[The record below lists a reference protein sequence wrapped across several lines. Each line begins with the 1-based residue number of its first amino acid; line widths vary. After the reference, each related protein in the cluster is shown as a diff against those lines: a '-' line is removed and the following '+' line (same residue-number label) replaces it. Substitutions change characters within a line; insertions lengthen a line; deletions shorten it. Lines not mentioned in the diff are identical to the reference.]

1 MADIQFR
8 QVVSR
13 GCGMDIHKKVVVAT
27 VQGDG
32 IPKETRTFD
41 TFTSSLT
48 QLRDWLV
55 SLGVTHV
62 AMESTG
68 VYWKPIYN
76 VFEDHIRNIWIV
88 NARHIKNVPGHKTD
102 RNDSE
107 WICQLLMAGL
117 LKPSFIPPR
126 KQRELRDLTR
136 YRRKLIEMVAANKN
150 RIIRTLEDGNVKLSC
165 VLSDTG
171 GSTATKI
178 IDMLC
183 EGIQLTLDDIV
194 SIRHKR
200 CHHSAEEM
208 LEACTGYMNGHKIY
222 MLRKIRAC
230 NRQLTLGISEMD
242 RHIREILTPYSSVV
256 ERLSEIPGVRDRTC
270 EELIAEIG
278 LDMGNFPTSAHLC
291 SWAGM
296 CPGNNESAGKKKSGR
311 TSHGD
316 KHVRA
321 TLVEA
326 AWAASRTKGTFFME
340 RFNRLAPRKGNKKA
354 LIAVGHSLLKCIYYV
369 LSTGGSYKEL
379 GDSYVPDKKEKR
391 RMEYLK
397 GELRK
402 LGYDVALTK
411 RKDKPEP

>member
-1 MADIQFR
+1 MADIHFR

-32 IPKETRTFD
+32 IPKETRTYD
-41 TFTSSLT
+41 TFTSSLA

-55 SLGVTHV
+55 SLEVTHV

-76 VFEDHIRNIWIV
+76 VFEDRILNIWIV

-102 RNDSE
+102 KNDSE

-126 KQRELRDLTR
+126 EQRELRDLTR

-150 RIIRTLEDGNVKLSC
+150 RIIRTIEDGNVKLSC
-165 VLSDTG
+165 VLSDMG

-183 EGIQLTLDDIV
+183 EGIQPTLDDIV

-208 LEACTGYMNGHKIY
+208 QEACTGYMNGHKIY

-230 NRQLTLGISEMD
+230 NRQLTLEISEMD
-242 RHIREILTPYSSVV
+242 RHIKEILTPYSPIV

-278 LDMGNFPTSAHLC
+278 LDMGNFPTATHLC
-291 SWAGM
+291 FWAGM

-316 KHVRA
+316 KHVRT

-326 AWAASRTKGTFFME
+326 AWAAYRTKGTFFME

-354 LIAVGHSLLKCIYYV
+354 LIAVGHSPLKCIHYV
-369 LSTGGSYKEL
+369 LSTVGSYKEL
-379 GDSYVPDKKEKR
+379 GDSYVPC
-391 RMEYLK
+391 
-397 GELRK
+397 
-402 LGYDVALTK
+402 A
-411 RKDKPEP
+411 